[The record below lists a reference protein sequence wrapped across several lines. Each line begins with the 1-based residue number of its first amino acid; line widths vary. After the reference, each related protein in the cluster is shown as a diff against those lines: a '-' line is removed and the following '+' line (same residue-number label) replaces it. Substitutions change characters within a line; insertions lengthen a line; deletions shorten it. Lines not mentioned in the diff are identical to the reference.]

1 MTEQICSNQLWKE
14 LKMILTNNIFDTL
27 VILIILDIILG
38 TIKGYK
44 TKTLDSG
51 ISKNGITRHLVV
63 LLVTVTLTY
72 VFDLLGLRGYSEILT
87 GFYCFSYFLSVV
99 ENLSAIGVPFPEG
112 IKQYFNKMKGA
123 YNDNTRNDE
132 RK

>member
-1 MTEQICSNQLWKE
+1 MTEQICLNQLWKE
-14 LKMILTNNIFDTL
+14 MKMIITNNIFITL
-27 VILIILDIILG
+27 VILIILDVILG

-87 GFYCFSYFLSVV
+87 GFYCFSYFLSVA
-99 ENLSAIGVPFPEG
+99 ENLTAIGVPFPEG

-123 YNDNTRNDE
+123 YNDNTEHDY